1 MWRPAARPERIC
13 LVAAAL
19 ALGWVLQIGHGVVQA
34 ADRNL
39 EFLAAL
45 REAGWNDTAAA
56 YVEWVQDSPLMTE
69 EFRQQL
75 PMERATSLA
84 AQARAVRTRDEQLKL
99 LTQAAENFAQMAA
112 TDSQSPAALDA
123 LRQAANMYAELALK
137 TLDDA
142 ASRSGPAL
150 DEVRKASLEHFDH
163 AMTLAAD
170 LLTRVTAR
178 LASMPKPV
186 VAMADPEL
194 KVERQELSDRK
205 VETEF
210 LIALLTFRR
219 SEAFDENSPERNAT
233 LDDASEKF
241 GELISTYEVKSVVG
255 ATSRFYQGRCAQE
268 QGDYAQAQDCYE
280 DLLRE
285 PPGDRPELRALAA
298 RAARYDAE
306 CLIELDKLDEAIRVG
321 KKCLA
326 DMKPEERER
335 AEWLEVA
342 FQLASAYKKQ
352 LAEPGQRA
360 AVTKRLET
368 EMHELLRNVA
378 AHPNDYQFDARL
390 ALASSLNA
398 DASGKDYKTFADAL
412 AGGKAALEL
421 MNSSLLAI
429 NVARENNPDGVA
441 GLQRDSEASKQEAR
455 RAFEAAISL
464 ADGQTPIAEVN
475 VARYYLSWLMWEA
488 GRIEEAA
495 VLGEFIA
502 TRYPEDE
509 FGAAAAKIALAAWER
524 IYQQAR
530 SGENATP
537 GAGAFAAQKLTQ
549 ISQVIATRWPTA
561 PEAASAINILIA
573 VALREDRIPEAQQ
586 LLAKLPADA
595 RGAAELSLGTALWT
609 KYLQTSAGR
618 EGEFDE
624 GAGKLR
630 DQAGALLASGFE
642 AVRKEGEPSTNSA
655 VGVLYYVQLLLARGD
670 GQAAR
675 AVLEDKAVGPL
686 TLVETKSAAA
696 SRPEFVVEAYKAA
709 LRVYLTAQPP
719 DRERSQAMI
728 AALEQFVANQ
738 DGASSDQLT
747 KVYIGLGRQLQRQLK
762 SYTAA
767 NNTLAAQQLAA
778 AFGDLLA
785 QVAKR
790 LGDDEWA
797 IQNWLAQTNLEL
809 GQILKGPDA
818 VAYLT
823 RARAAYAAV
832 LAAAAKGGA
841 GAPNADTMLAVRKR
855 LGDCHIALGEYQN
868 GLEQYVEL
876 LKIRPKMLDVQEAAA
891 AAFQTWGR
899 EKKIPGPLL
908 QAIHGAVPQ
917 PDGKKLIWGWVRIAT
932 AADDAQRKASNPAD
946 AARYEDM
953 FFEARFNSAQSR
965 YLIAT
970 LATPATRRAE
980 FESAKQIVDSMRT
993 LYPALGGPKW
1003 KAEFDQLLKQIN
1015 QELAKP

>member
-1 MWRPAARPERIC
+1 MR
-13 LVAAAL
+13 LMAAAL
-19 ALGWVLQIGHGVVQA
+19 ALECVLGMAHGVVHA

-75 PMERATSLA
+75 PLERATSLA
-84 AQARAVRTRDEQLKL
+84 AQARAARTRDEQLKL
-99 LTQAAENFAQMAA
+99 LTLAAENFAQMAA
-112 TDSQSPAALDA
+112 NDPLSPAALDA

-142 ASRSGPAL
+142 ASRSGLAL
-150 DEVRKASLEHFDH
+150 DEVRNASLEHFDH

-170 LLTRVTAR
+170 LLTRVTER

-219 SEAFDENSPERNAT
+219 SEAFDANSSERNAT
-233 LDDASEKF
+233 LDDASDKF
-241 GELISTYEVKSVVG
+241 GELIAAYEIKSVVG

-268 QGDYAQAQDCYE
+268 QGDFAKAQGCYE

-306 CLIELDKLDEAIRVG
+306 CLIELDKLDDAIRVG
-321 KKCLA
+321 KKYLA

-352 LAEPGQRA
+352 LAEPGQRP
-360 AVTKRLET
+360 AVTKRMET
-368 EMHELLRNVA
+368 EMRELLRNVA

-398 DASGKDYKTFADAL
+398 EASGKDYKTFADAL

-441 GLQRDSEASKQEAR
+441 SLQRDAEASKREAR

-464 ADGQTPIAEVN
+464 ADKQTPIAEIN

-509 FGAAAAKIALAAWER
+509 FGGAAAKIALAAWER

-549 ISQVIATRWPTA
+549 IAQVIASRWPTA

-595 RGAAELSLGTALWT
+595 RGAAELNLGTALWT
-609 KYLQTSAGR
+609 KYLQTTAGR

-624 GAGKLR
+624 AAGKLR
-630 DQAGALLASGFE
+630 NQAGALLASGF
-642 AVRKEGEPSTNSA
+642 AAAQKGGEPTTSSA

-675 AVLEDKAVGPL
+675 AVLEDKTVGPL
-686 TLVETKSAAA
+686 RLVEAKSAAA
-696 SRPEFVVEAYKAA
+696 SRPEFVIEAYKAA

-738 DGASSDQLT
+738 DGATSDQLT

-762 SYTAA
+762 TYTAA
-767 NNTLAAQQLAA
+767 NNHVAAQQLAA
-778 AFGDLLA
+778 VFGDLLA

-790 LGDDEWA
+790 LGEDEWT

-809 GQILKGPDA
+809 WQILKGPDA
-818 VAYLT
+818 VAYLA
-823 RARAAYAAV
+823 RARTAYTAV
-832 LAAAAKGGA
+832 LAAAAKGGD
-841 GAPNADTMLAVRKR
+841 GAPSGDTMLAVRKR
-855 LGDCHIALGEYQN
+855 LGDCLVSLGEYQK

-876 LKIRPKMLDVQEAAA
+876 LKLRPQMLDVQQAAA
-891 AAFQTWGR
+891 TAFQTWGR

-917 PDGKKLIWGWVRIAT
+917 PDGKKLIWGWVRIA
-932 AADDAQRKASNPAD
+932 AAADAQRKTSDPAD
-946 AARYEDM
+946 AARFEDM

-970 LATPATRRAE
+970 FAAPATRRTE
-980 FESAKQIVDSMRT
+980 FESSKQIVESMRT

-1003 KAEFDQLLKQIN
+1003 KAAFEELLKQIN

>member
-1 MWRPAARPERIC
+1 M
-13 LVAAAL
+13 AAAL
-19 ALGWVLQIGHGVVQA
+19 ALGWVLQIGHGVVHA

-99 LTQAAENFAQMAA
+99 LMQAAENFAQMAA

-219 SEAFDENSPERNAT
+219 SEAFDEKSPERNAT

-412 AGGKAALEL
+412 ADGKAALEL

-464 ADGQTPIAEVN
+464 ADRETPISEVN

-841 GAPNADTMLAVRKR
+841 GAPHADTMLAVRKR

-970 LATPATRRAE
+970 LASPATRRAE

>member
-1 MWRPAARPERIC
+1 M
-13 LVAAAL
+13 LAL
-19 ALGWVLQIGHGVVQA
+19 ALLTTLALAPGRVHA

-45 REAGWNDTAAA
+45 RAAGWTDTAAA
-56 YVEWVQDSPLMTE
+56 YVEWVPDSPLMTE

-75 PMERATSLA
+75 PLERATSLA
-84 AQARAVRTRDEQLKL
+84 ARARTARTRDEQLTL
-99 LTQAAENFAQMAA
+99 LDQAAQSFSQMAA
-112 TDSQSPAALDA
+112 NDPQSPAALNA

-137 TLDDA
+137 TLDDS
-142 ASRSGPAL
+142 ASRAGAAL
-150 DEVRKASLEHFDH
+150 DEVRSTSLKHFDR
-163 AMTLAAD
+163 ATTLAKE
-170 LLTRVTAR
+170 LLAHVTDR

-186 VAMADPEL
+186 VAMADPDL
-194 KVERQELSDRK
+194 KAERQELSDRK

-210 LIALLTFRR
+210 LLALLSFRR
-219 SEAFDENSPERNAT
+219 SEAFDATSAERSAT
-233 LDDASEKF
+233 LDDASAKF
-241 GELISTYEVKSVVG
+241 GNLIKTYEIKSVVG

-268 QGDYAQAQDCYE
+268 QGDFARAQSCYE

-306 CLIELDKLDEAIRVG
+306 CLIELDKTDDAIRVG
-321 KKCLA
+321 TKCLA

-352 LAEPGQRA
+352 LAEPGQRP
-360 AVTKRLET
+360 AVTKRLDT
-368 EMHELLRNVA
+368 EMRELLRNVA
-378 AHPNDYQFDARL
+378 AHPNDYQFEARL

-429 NVARENNPDGVA
+429 NVARENNPDGVG
-441 GLQRDSEASKQEAR
+441 GLQRDAEASKLEAR
-455 RAFEAAISL
+455 RAFVAAIAL
-464 ADGQTPIAEVN
+464 ADKQTPIAEIN

-488 GRIEEAA
+488 GRTEEAA
-495 VLGEFIA
+495 VLGEFVA

-530 SGENATP
+530 NGENATP
-537 GAGAFAAQKLTQ
+537 GAAPFAAQKLTQ
-549 ISQVIATRWPTA
+549 IAQVIATRWPTA

-573 VALREDRIPEAQQ
+573 VAIREDRIPEAQQ

-595 RGAAELSLGTALWT
+595 RGAAELNLGTALWT
-609 KYLQTSAGR
+609 KYLQTTAGR
-618 EGEFDE
+618 DAEFDE
-624 GAGKLR
+624 AAGKLR
-630 DQAGALLASGFE
+630 DQAGTLLASGF
-642 AVRKEGEPSTNSA
+642 AAAQKAGEPTTNAA

-670 GQAAR
+670 SQAAR
-675 AVLEDKAVGPL
+675 AVLEDKSVGPL
-686 TLVETKSAAA
+686 TLVTAKNAAA
-696 SRPEFVVEAYKAA
+696 SRPEFVIEAYKAA
-709 LRVYLTAQPP
+709 LRVYLTSQPP
-719 DRERSQAMI
+719 DRERSQATI

-747 KVYIGLGRQLQRQLK
+747 KVYLGLGRQLQRQLK
-762 SYTAA
+762 AYTAA
-767 NNTLAAQQLAA
+767 NNHVAAQSLAAP
-778 AFGDLLA
+778 FGDLLA

-790 LGDDEWA
+790 LGTEDWT
-797 IQNWLAQTNLEL
+797 IQNWFAQTNLEL
-809 GQILKGPDA
+809 GQLLNGPEA
-818 VAYLT
+818 TAYLT
-823 RARAAYAAV
+823 RARDAFTAV
-832 LAAAAKGGA
+832 LTAAAKGGA
-841 GAPNADTMLAVRKR
+841 GAPSADTMLAVRKR
-855 LGDCHIALGEYQN
+855 LGDCHIALGEYQK

-876 LKIRPKMLDVQEAAA
+876 LKSRPNMLDVQEASAT
-891 AAFQTWGR
+891 AFQSWGR
-899 EKKIPGPLL
+899 EQKIAGPLL

-932 AADDAQRKASNPAD
+932 AAEDAQRKASNPAD
-946 AARYEDM
+946 GARFEDM

-970 LATPATRRAE
+970 LAPAGARRAE
-980 FESAKQIVDSMRT
+980 FENAKQIVDSMRT

-1003 KAEFDQLLKQIN
+1003 KAAFEELQKQIN

>member
-1 MWRPAARPERIC
+1 VT
-13 LVAAAL
+13 LAAL
-19 ALGWVLQIGHGVVQA
+19 SLGCVVGATRGATVRA

-45 REAGWNDTAAA
+45 RTAGWNDTAAA
-56 YVEWVQDSPLMTE
+56 YVKWVPNSPLMTE
-69 EFRQQL
+69 EFRQHL
-75 PMERATSLA
+75 PLERATSLV
-84 AQARAVRTRDEQLKL
+84 AQARAARTRDEQLSL
-99 LTQAAENFAQMAA
+99 LSQAGESFAQMAA
-112 TDSQSPAALDA
+112 SDPDSPAALDA

-142 ASRSGPAL
+142 ANRSGAAL
-150 DEVRKASLEHFDH
+150 DEVRNASLQHFDH
-163 AMTLAAD
+163 AMTFAAD
-170 LLTRVTAR
+170 LLSRVTDR
-178 LASMPKPV
+178 LAEMPKPV

-194 KVERQELSDRK
+194 KAERQKLSDQK
-205 VETEF
+205 VEVEF
-210 LIALLTFRR
+210 LIALLSFRR
-219 SEAFDENSPERNAT
+219 SEAFDDDSPERNAT
-233 LDDASEKF
+233 LDDASDRF
-241 GELISTYEVKSVVG
+241 GELIATYDIKSVVG

-268 QGDYAQAQDCYE
+268 QGDHAKAQGCYE

-306 CLIELDKLDEAIRVG
+306 CLIELDKLDDSIRVA

-342 FQLASAYKKQ
+342 FQLAAAYKKQ
-352 LAEPGQRA
+352 IAEPGQRP

-368 EMHELLRNVA
+368 EMRELLRNVA
-378 AHPNDYQFDARL
+378 AHPNDYQLEARL

-398 DASGKDYKTFADAL
+398 DASGKEYKTFADAL

-429 NVARENNPDGVA
+429 NVARENNPDGVTS
-441 GLQRDSEASKQEAR
+441 LQRDAETSKQEAR

-464 ADGQTPIAEVN
+464 ADKQTPVAEIN

-488 GRIEEAA
+488 GRIEDAA
-495 VLGEFIA
+495 VLGEFVA

-509 FGAAAAKIALAAWER
+509 FGAASAKIALAAWER

-537 GAGAFAAQKLTQ
+537 GAGAFAAQKLTE
-549 ISQVIATRWPTA
+549 IAQVIATRWPTA

-586 LLAKLPADA
+586 LLSKLPAGA
-595 RGAAELSLGTALWT
+595 RGAAELNLGTALWT
-609 KYLQTSAGR
+609 KYLQTAAGR

-624 GAGKLR
+624 AAGKLR

-642 AVRKEGEPSTNSA
+642 PTQKGGEPTANAA
-655 VGVLYYVQLLLARGD
+655 VGVLYYVQFLLARGD
-670 GQAAR
+670 GPAAR
-675 AVLEDKAVGPL
+675 AVLEDKSVGPL
-686 TLVETKSAAA
+686 TLVEAKSAAA
-696 SRPEFVVEAYKAA
+696 SRPEFVLEAYKAA

-728 AALEQFVANQ
+728 AALEQFVAAQ

-747 KVYIGLGRQLQRQLK
+747 KVYIGLGRQLQKQLK
-762 SYTAA
+762 TFSAA
-767 NNTLAAQQLAA
+767 NNHVAAQQLAA
-778 AFGDLLA
+778 AFGDVLA

-790 LGDDEWA
+790 LGEDEWS
-797 IQNWLAQTNLEL
+797 IQKWLAESNLEL
-809 GQILKGPDA
+809 GQVLTGPDSTT
-818 VAYLT
+818 YLK
-823 RARAAYAAV
+823 RAQAAYTAV

-841 GAPNADTMLAVRKR
+841 GAPSGDSLLAVRKR
-855 LGDCHIALGEYQN
+855 LGDCHIALGEYQK

-876 LKIRPKMLDVQEAAA
+876 LKVRPNMLDVQEASAT
-891 AAFQTWGR
+891 AFQSWGR

-908 QAIHGAVPQ
+908 QAIQGAVPQ

-932 AADDAQRKASNPAD
+932 AAEDAQRKASNPTD

-953 FFEARFNSAQSR
+953 FFKARFNSAQSR

-970 LATPATRRAE
+970 IAPAATRRAA

-1003 KAEFDQLLKQIN
+1003 KAEFDELLKQIN